1 MPENATV
8 SSLSFPSLVGLQSE
22 AGTVPALRGVAR
34 AMVAM
39 VAMVVL
45 PSYVSR
51 PLNLSLFLAL
61 DLLRRGS
68 AVRFCLGFASRQE
81 SCVQVPIVPDEDP
94 GAEVA
99 SV

>member
-1 MPENATV
+1 M
-8 SSLSFPSLVGLQSE
+8 
-22 AGTVPALRGVAR
+22 PALRGVAR
-34 AMVAM
+34 AV

-45 PSYVSR
+45 PSW

-68 AVRFCLGFASRQE
+68 AVRFRLGFASRQE
-81 SCVQVPIVPDEDP
+81 SCVQIAIVPDDDP

>member
-8 SSLSFPSLVGLQSE
+8 NSLSFPSRVGLQSE
-22 AGTVPALRGVAR
+22 AGTVPVLRGVAR
-34 AMVAM
+34 AM

-51 PLNLSLFLAL
+51 PLNLRLFLAL

-81 SCVQVPIVPDEDP
+81 SCVQVAIVPGDDP